1 MKKTTGSYFF
11 LLAISIYFIHN
22 ALLAQGVQPPLTR
35 VCSKKYNKQKSAQ
48 GRSTWDKAKES
59 QVMFLVLKGTKHVAS
74 HVNTFVVLLYFIT
87 RNLSYS
93 TSYDTTSCC
102 KHWTSSTIAVSVV
115 VFKQRKSHVYFVV
128 AIVSFLFLIYFR
140 KQYTKL
146 SFATILKRRVAPITQ
161 IQRFVMVKNSSQHQT
176 WTVSYNT
183 NILRNEMS

>member
-1 MKKTTGSYFF
+1 M
-11 LLAISIYFIHN
+11 LLVISICSIYK
-22 ALLAQGVQPPLTR
+22 ALLAQGVQPPLIK
-35 VCSKKYNKQKSAQ
+35 VCFKKSNKKISPRPLNVRQSKRKSSGVSGAERQ
-48 GRSTWDKAKES
+48 Y
-59 QVMFLVLKGTKHVAS
+59 FLGTKHVAS
-74 HVNTFVVLLYFIT
+74 HVNTFVVLFYFVT
-87 RNLSYS
+87 HNLSCS
-93 TSYDTTSCC
+93 TSCDNTNCC
-102 KHWTSSTIAVSVV
+102 KYWPSSTIAVFV

-146 SFATILKRRVAPITQ
+146 SSATILKRRVAPITQ